1 MLEIVIFFFLGILV
15 GTLTGLIP
23 GIHINLVALALITTF
38 PYLLEIQIASAIIFI
53 ASMAITHTF
62 VDFIPSIFLGAP
74 EEDTALSIL
83 PGHEFLIKGYGH
95 EAVQLTIVGSL
106 ISIALLIIILP
117 TFFFLIPIAY
127 PFIEKMMAFFLIW
140 ISIFLIIGEKNS
152 KIESLIIFL
161 LAGFLGM
168 TSINLDINEP
178 LLPLLSGLFGSST
191 LIYSMRKK
199 TKVPEQIIEKID
211 FQKKDLVKPAITTAL
226 VSPICSFFP
235 GLGSS
240 QAAIIGSQISGRLSK
255 EQFLILLGSINTL
268 VMSVSFT
275 TLLLIDK
282 SRTGAANAIQ
292 ELTNLTTNTLLIILA
307 TIFLASII
315 ASFITFKFSKL
326 TARNIHKI
334 DYSKISLTII
344 IFLVS
349 IITYL
354 SGIFGLIV
362 FITSTIL
369 GLTCIEFH
377 VRKGFLMGAL
387 LIPTIL
393 FYLPF

>member
-1 MLEIVIFFFLGILV
+1 MLEIIIFFTLGIIA
-15 GTLTGLIP
+15 GAFTGLIP
-23 GIHINLVALALITTF
+23 GIHINLVAIALITSF
-38 PYLLEIQIASAIIFI
+38 PYLLEIEIISAIVFI
-53 ASMAITHTF
+53 VSMAITHTF

-95 EAVQLTIVGSL
+95 EAVQLTIIGSL
-106 ISIALLIIILP
+106 ISIVLLTIIIP
-117 TFFFLIPIAY
+117 TFFFLIPITY

-168 TSINLDINEP
+168 ASLNLDINEP

-191 LIYSMRKK
+191 LINSMRKK

-211 FQKKDLVKPAITTAL
+211 FQKKDLLKPAITTAI

-240 QAAIIGSQISGRLSK
+240 QAAIIGSKISGKLNK

-268 VMSVSFT
+268 VMSVSFM
-275 TLLLIDK
+275 TLLLINK
-282 SRTGAANAIQ
+282 SRTGAANAVQ
-292 ELTNLTTNTLLIILA
+292 ELTKLTTNTLFIILA
-307 TIFLASII
+307 IIILTSII

-334 DYSKISLTII
+334 NYSKISLII
-344 IFLVS
+344 MVLLTL
-349 IITYL
+349 IISYF
-354 SGIFGLIV
+354 SGLFGLVV

-369 GLTCIEFH
+369 GLTCMEFQ

-387 LIPTIL
+387 LIPTIF